1 MKKKMIIFIC
11 CICALGLIVY
21 SILSRLGNY
30 QLNGDQDLM
39 VAIADVEHITDAS
52 QVKIIKINEVK
63 GSKHQYKICL
73 YEYENKLYS
82 INFVEMPFQTYDI
95 FGEVVGEIKKD
106 QFLTYNVS
114 YEGINIII
122 IYGNNNNR
130 NISSYKYVLSDQ
142 ILKKDIN
149 EEYITDYYETNTSIM
164 GDGYLYDKDNQE
176 IGVF

>member
-1 MKKKMIIFIC
+1 
-11 CICALGLIVY
+11 
-21 SILSRLGNY
+21 
-30 QLNGDQDLM
+30 M

-63 GSKHQYKICL
+63 GSKHKYRICL
-73 YEYENKLYS
+73 YEYENKYF
-82 INFVEMPFQTYDI
+82 IEMPFQTYDI
-95 FGEVVGEIKKD
+95 FGGVIGEIKQD

-149 EEYITDYYETNTSIM
+149 EEYIIDYYETNTSIM